1 MSRLFPTC
9 KETSRLLT
17 HAVDARLSTW
27 ERLQM
32 RLHISI
38 CRNCS
43 IFERQLRQ
51 MTQWLA
57 LWREKEDGL
66 PGEARR
72 RIREKLEEKGK

>member
-1 MSRLFPTC
+1 MPRLFPTC

-17 HAVDARLSTW
+17 RAIDERLSWW

-32 RLHISI
+32 RLHLSV

-51 MTQWLA
+51 MAQWLG
-57 LWREKEDGL
+57 WWKRKEYGL
-66 PGEARR
+66 PEEARR
-72 RIREKLEEKGK
+72 RIQKTLEDRKK

>member
-17 HAVDARLSTW
+17 RTIDGRLSWW

-32 RLHISI
+32 RLHISV

-43 IFERQLRQ
+43 IFERQLQQ
-51 MTQWLA
+51 MARWLG
-57 LWREKEDGL
+57 LWKEKGNGL
-66 PGEARR
+66 PEEARR
-72 RIREKLEEKGK
+72 RIQEKLEEKER